1 MNVIQSNLMKPFL
14 SSHMPFQ
21 QVAIPTMQIALGVKS
36 STTKKLPK
44 MIVKECLLAIFT
56 YLLSGFP
63 VVIVIEHAH
72 MADNL
77 SWEVMLDLIGVLSFG
92 LLVMTME
99 PLGDFIPL
107 ISTSITESAD
117 YLGSPPSEAMLA
129 RLIHHY
135 KTLVSFNLTS
145 VLMMNDYSILDVDQL
160 LCSVLDLEL
169 CPEGLAL
176 LVHRLSG
183 GDPFWC
189 REMAQFIQTIGIQYY
204 VCCTALYSTLLYS
217 TLLYCTHSYADCQVV
232 QIGDSLVTHLYH

>member
-1 MNVIQSNLMKPFL
+1 
-14 SSHMPFQ
+14 MPSK
-21 QVAIPTMQIALGVKS
+21 QVAIPTLQIALGVKS
-36 STTKKLPK
+36 STTTKLPK

-63 VVIVIEHAH
+63 VVVVIEHAH

-77 SWEVMLDLIGVLSFG
+77 SWEVILDLIGVMSFG

-99 PLGDFIPL
+99 PLVDFIPL

-129 RLIHHY
+129 RLSHHY

-145 VLMMNDYSILDVDQL
+145 VLMMNDYSVLDVDQL

-189 REMAQFIQTIGIQYY
+189 REMAQFIQTIGTQYS
-204 VCCTALYSTLLYS
+204 A
-217 TLLYCTHSYADCQVV
+217 LYCTVV
-232 QIGDSLVTHLYH
+232 YCTYCTVLYCTVLYCTVLYCTVLYCTVLYCTVLYCTVL